1 MSCNITVSVSDDFAK
16 EAKRLA
22 KKYPSFKQD
31 YKEFLE
37 SIKNNPLQGDEITK
51 NIRKIRMAI
60 KAKGKGKSGG
70 ARVITFNVLTDV
82 ENGHVV
88 FLLLYDKED
97 ASTSKSMLSSN
108 LCETW
113 DLILN
118 RIYNEAVGIIQIPAA
133 SCLYM
138 GKPYREYPHT
148 LYFFILFK
156 NIKVHSLIAILLQIS
171 SFCPLGRYM
180 HPVYSS

>member
-1 MSCNITVSVSDDFAK
+1 MQESVNFNLLKVCSMSCNITISVSDDFAK

-31 YKEFLE
+31 YKDFLV

-70 ARVITFNVLTDV
+70 ARVITFNVLTNI
-82 ENGHVV
+82 ENGHVY

-97 ASTSKSMLSSN
+97 ASTVKVDVVKQLVR
-108 LCETW
+108 
-113 DLILN
+113 D
-118 RIYNEAVGIIQIPAA
+118 
-133 SCLYM
+133 M
-138 GKPYREYPHT
+138 GFDIE
-148 LYFFILFK
+148 
-156 NIKVHSLIAILLQIS
+156 
-171 SFCPLGRYM
+171 
-180 HPVYSS
+180 

>member
-1 MSCNITVSVSDDFAK
+1 MPENVNFNLLIVCSMSCNITVSVSDDFAK

-37 SIKNNPLQGDEITK
+37 SIKKNPLQGDEITK

-70 ARVITFNVLTDV
+70 ARVITFNILTDI

-97 ASTSKSMLSSN
+97 ASTVKVNVVKQLVQ
-108 LCETW
+108 
-113 DLILN
+113 D
-118 RIYNEAVGIIQIPAA
+118 
-133 SCLYM
+133 M
-138 GKPYREYPHT
+138 GFDIE
-148 LYFFILFK
+148 
-156 NIKVHSLIAILLQIS
+156 
-171 SFCPLGRYM
+171 
-180 HPVYSS
+180 

>member
-1 MSCNITVSVSDDFAK
+1 MPESVNFNLLKVCSMSCNITISVSDDFAK

-31 YKEFLE
+31 YKDFLL

-51 NIRKIRMAI
+51 NIRKIRMVI

-70 ARVITFNVLTDV
+70 ARVITFNILTDI

-97 ASTSKSMLSSN
+97 ASTVKVNVVKQLVRDMGF
-108 LCETW
+108 
-113 DLILN
+113 DL
-118 RIYNEAVGIIQIPAA
+118 E
-133 SCLYM
+133 
-138 GKPYREYPHT
+138 
-148 LYFFILFK
+148 
-156 NIKVHSLIAILLQIS
+156 
-171 SFCPLGRYM
+171 
-180 HPVYSS
+180 

>member
-1 MSCNITVSVSDDFAK
+1 MPESVNFSLLRVCLMSCNITVSVSDDFAK

-37 SIKNNPLQGDEITK
+37 SIKNNPLQGDEIAK

-82 ENGHVV
+82 ENGHVI
-88 FLLLYDKED
+88 FFFSMIKRMLQP
-97 ASTSKSMLSSN
+97 SKSMLSSN
-108 LCETW
+108 LCEKW

-118 RIYNEAVGIIQIPAA
+118 ESII
-133 SCLYM
+133 
-138 GKPYREYPHT
+138 K
-148 LYFFILFK
+148 
-156 NIKVHSLIAILLQIS
+156 LLES
-171 SFCPLGRYM
+171 VR
-180 HPVYSS
+180 V

>member
-1 MSCNITVSVSDDFAK
+1 MPESVNFSLLRVCSMSCNITVSVSDDFAK

-60 KAKGKGKSGG
+60 KAKGKGRSGG

-82 ENGHVV
+82 ENGHVI

-97 ASTSKSMLSSN
+97 ASTVKVNVVKQLVR
-108 LCETW
+108 E
-113 DLILN
+113 
-118 RIYNEAVGIIQIPAA
+118 
-133 SCLYM
+133 M
-138 GKPYREYPHT
+138 GFDIE
-148 LYFFILFK
+148 
-156 NIKVHSLIAILLQIS
+156 
-171 SFCPLGRYM
+171 
-180 HPVYSS
+180 

>member
-1 MSCNITVSVSDDFAK
+1 MPESVNFNLLKVCSMSCNIIISVSDDFAK

-31 YKEFLE
+31 YKDFLV

-70 ARVITFNVLTDV
+70 ARVITFNILTDI

-97 ASTSKSMLSSN
+97 ASTVKVNVVKQLVRDMGF
-108 LCETW
+108 
-113 DLILN
+113 DL
-118 RIYNEAVGIIQIPAA
+118 E
-133 SCLYM
+133 
-138 GKPYREYPHT
+138 
-148 LYFFILFK
+148 
-156 NIKVHSLIAILLQIS
+156 
-171 SFCPLGRYM
+171 
-180 HPVYSS
+180 

>member
-1 MSCNITVSVSDDFAK
+1 MPESVNFNLQKACSMSCNITVSVSDDFAK

-31 YKEFLE
+31 YKDFLD
-37 SIKNNPLQGDEITK
+37 SIKENPLQGDEITK

-97 ASTSKSMLSSN
+97 ASTVKVNVVKQLVQ
-108 LCETW
+108 
-113 DLILN
+113 D
-118 RIYNEAVGIIQIPAA
+118 
-133 SCLYM
+133 M
-138 GKPYREYPHT
+138 GFDIE
-148 LYFFILFK
+148 
-156 NIKVHSLIAILLQIS
+156 
-171 SFCPLGRYM
+171 
-180 HPVYSS
+180 

>member
-1 MSCNITVSVSDDFAK
+1 MTESVNFNLQKVCSKSCNITVSVSDDFAK

-37 SIKNNPLQGDEITK
+37 SIMNNPLQGDEITK

-82 ENGHVV
+82 ENGNVV
-88 FLLLYDKED
+88 FLLLYDKEN
-97 ASTSKSMLSSN
+97 ASTGKVNGVKQLVR
-108 LCETW
+108 
-113 DLILN
+113 D
-118 RIYNEAVGIIQIPAA
+118 
-133 SCLYM
+133 M
-138 GKPYREYPHT
+138 GFDIE
-148 LYFFILFK
+148 
-156 NIKVHSLIAILLQIS
+156 
-171 SFCPLGRYM
+171 
-180 HPVYSS
+180 

>member
-1 MSCNITVSVSDDFAK
+1 MPENANFNLQKVCSMSCNITVSVSDDFAK

-31 YKEFLE
+31 YKDFLV

-70 ARVITFNVLTDV
+70 ARVITFNILTDI

-97 ASTSKSMLSSN
+97 ASTVKVNVVKQLVRDMGF
-108 LCETW
+108 
-113 DLILN
+113 DL
-118 RIYNEAVGIIQIPAA
+118 E
-133 SCLYM
+133 
-138 GKPYREYPHT
+138 
-148 LYFFILFK
+148 
-156 NIKVHSLIAILLQIS
+156 
-171 SFCPLGRYM
+171 
-180 HPVYSS
+180 

>member
-1 MSCNITVSVSDDFAK
+1 MQESVNFNLLKVCSMSCNITISVSDDFAK

-31 YKEFLE
+31 YKDFLL

-70 ARVITFNVLTDV
+70 ARVITFNILTDI

-97 ASTSKSMLSSN
+97 ASTVKVNVVKQLVR
-108 LCETW
+108 
-113 DLILN
+113 D
-118 RIYNEAVGIIQIPAA
+118 
-133 SCLYM
+133 M
-138 GKPYREYPHT
+138 GFDIE
-148 LYFFILFK
+148 
-156 NIKVHSLIAILLQIS
+156 
-171 SFCPLGRYM
+171 
-180 HPVYSS
+180 

>member
-1 MSCNITVSVSDDFAK
+1 MPESVNFNLLKVCSMSCNITISVSDDFAK

-31 YKEFLE
+31 YKDFLV

-51 NIRKIRMAI
+51 KIRKIRMAI

-70 ARVITFNVLTDV
+70 ARVITFNILTDI

-97 ASTSKSMLSSN
+97 ASTVKVNVVKQLVRDMGF
-108 LCETW
+108 
-113 DLILN
+113 DL
-118 RIYNEAVGIIQIPAA
+118 E
-133 SCLYM
+133 
-138 GKPYREYPHT
+138 
-148 LYFFILFK
+148 
-156 NIKVHSLIAILLQIS
+156 
-171 SFCPLGRYM
+171 
-180 HPVYSS
+180 

>member
-1 MSCNITVSVSDDFAK
+1 MPESVNFNLLKVCSMNCNITISVSDDFAK

-31 YKEFLE
+31 YKDFLL

-70 ARVITFNVLTDV
+70 ARVITFNILTDIK
-82 ENGHVV
+82 NGHVV

-97 ASTSKSMLSSN
+97 ASTVKVNVVKQLVRDMGF
-108 LCETW
+108 
-113 DLILN
+113 DL
-118 RIYNEAVGIIQIPAA
+118 E
-133 SCLYM
+133 
-138 GKPYREYPHT
+138 
-148 LYFFILFK
+148 
-156 NIKVHSLIAILLQIS
+156 
-171 SFCPLGRYM
+171 
-180 HPVYSS
+180 

>member
-1 MSCNITVSVSDDFAK
+1 MPESVNFNLLKVCSMSCNITISVSDDFAK

-31 YKEFLE
+31 YKDFLV

-70 ARVITFNVLTDV
+70 ARVITFNILTDI

-97 ASTSKSMLSSN
+97 ASTVKVNVVKQLVRDM
-108 LCETW
+108 EF
-113 DLILN
+113 DL
-118 RIYNEAVGIIQIPAA
+118 E
-133 SCLYM
+133 
-138 GKPYREYPHT
+138 
-148 LYFFILFK
+148 
-156 NIKVHSLIAILLQIS
+156 
-171 SFCPLGRYM
+171 
-180 HPVYSS
+180 

>member
-1 MSCNITVSVSDDFAK
+1 MLESVNSNQQKVCSMSCNITISVSDDFAK

-31 YKEFLE
+31 YKDFLV

-70 ARVITFNVLTDV
+70 ARVITFNILTDI

-88 FLLLYDKED
+88 FLLLYDKKD
-97 ASTSKSMLSSN
+97 ASTVKVNVVKQLVRDMGL
-108 LCETW
+108 
-113 DLILN
+113 DL
-118 RIYNEAVGIIQIPAA
+118 E
-133 SCLYM
+133 
-138 GKPYREYPHT
+138 
-148 LYFFILFK
+148 
-156 NIKVHSLIAILLQIS
+156 
-171 SFCPLGRYM
+171 
-180 HPVYSS
+180 

>member
-1 MSCNITVSVSDDFAK
+1 MPESVNFNLLKVCSMSCNITISVSDDFAK

-31 YKEFLE
+31 YKDFLV

-70 ARVITFNVLTDV
+70 ARVITFNILTDI

-97 ASTSKSMLSSN
+97 ASTVKVNVVKQLVRDMGF
-108 LCETW
+108 
-113 DLILN
+113 DL
-118 RIYNEAVGIIQIPAA
+118 E
-133 SCLYM
+133 
-138 GKPYREYPHT
+138 
-148 LYFFILFK
+148 
-156 NIKVHSLIAILLQIS
+156 
-171 SFCPLGRYM
+171 
-180 HPVYSS
+180 

>member
-1 MSCNITVSVSDDFAK
+1 MPESVNFNLQIVCLMSCNITVSVSDDFAK

-70 ARVITFNVLTDV
+70 ARVITFNILTDI

-88 FLLLYDKED
+88 FLLLYDKKD
-97 ASTSKSMLSSN
+97 ASTVKVNVVKQLVRDMGL
-108 LCETW
+108 
-113 DLILN
+113 DL
-118 RIYNEAVGIIQIPAA
+118 E
-133 SCLYM
+133 
-138 GKPYREYPHT
+138 
-148 LYFFILFK
+148 
-156 NIKVHSLIAILLQIS
+156 
-171 SFCPLGRYM
+171 
-180 HPVYSS
+180 

>member
-1 MSCNITVSVSDDFAK
+1 MPENVNFNLQIACLMSCNITVSVSDDFAK

-31 YKEFLE
+31 YKDFLV

-70 ARVITFNVLTDV
+70 ARVITFNILTDI

-88 FLLLYDKED
+88 FLLLYDKKD
-97 ASTSKSMLSSN
+97 ASTVKVNVVKQLVRDMGL
-108 LCETW
+108 
-113 DLILN
+113 DL
-118 RIYNEAVGIIQIPAA
+118 E
-133 SCLYM
+133 
-138 GKPYREYPHT
+138 
-148 LYFFILFK
+148 
-156 NIKVHSLIAILLQIS
+156 
-171 SFCPLGRYM
+171 
-180 HPVYSS
+180 